1 MSIHILVSSTADMH
15 GAPDVF
21 MTRQPVL
28 DRNQDAA
35 AFELLFQPA
44 TPFAVT
50 GHGRAQ
56 AGAAIL
62 ERFIDLELLKVL
74 GDVPALID
82 VDAGLLA
89 SDLFMHI
96 PRNRFIFGI
105 ATAGGLTDEAIQRM
119 AALAGQGFRFAVDAA
134 MIDTTPALKIL
145 LSLAEVVRFDLRTCT
160 LEELTQATPRAGF
173 ADKKLLV
180 ANVDTLARFD
190 ACLAL
195 GFDLFQG
202 DYFRRPV
209 INADRQLA
217 PSQLAILD
225 LVRLIGSDADNTEIE
240 DHLKRDVSL
249 SLNLLR
255 LVNTA
260 AVGAHRI
267 DSLRQALMVLGRMRL
282 ASWLQIMLYAQARE
296 NTPSVK
302 TLLMLA
308 TTRGKLMELIAHRH
322 RPGNRG
328 IADTAFTV
336 GIMSL
341 MDILF
346 GVPMAQML
354 EQIAVTEEVS
364 DALLERGGY
373 HGDLLTL
380 AEAAE
385 QPGGGLHLPPLLEK
399 YQTGCADLFLLQAEA
414 FEWSNGILREM
425 HQ

>member
-1 MSIHILVSSTADMH
+1 MSIRIPASNTADMR

-28 DRNQDAA
+28 DRNHDAA

-44 TPFAVT
+44 DMPMAN
-50 GHGRAQ
+50 HADCIQ

-62 ERFIDLELLKVL
+62 EHFIDLDLLRVI
-74 GDVPALID
+74 GEASALID
-82 VDAGLLA
+82 LDASLLS
-89 SDLFMHI
+89 SDLFMNI
-96 PRNRFIFGI
+96 PRNRFIFAI
-105 ATAGGLTDEAIQRM
+105 DTSGGLTDEAMQRM

-134 MIDTTPALKIL
+134 AVEQPAMKPV
-145 LSLAEVVRFDLRTCT
+145 LSMAEVVRFDLRTRT
-160 LEELTQATPRAGF
+160 LEELVQATPRAGF
-173 ADKKLLV
+173 ADKKQMV
-180 ANVDTLARFD
+180 AGIDTLARFD

-202 DYFRRPV
+202 DYFRRPA
-209 INADRQLA
+209 INAERQLA

-225 LVRLIGSDADNTEIE
+225 VIRLIGSDADNTEIE
-240 DHLKRDVSL
+240 EHLKRDVSL

-308 TTRGKLMELIAHRH
+308 TTRGKLMELIAYRR

-341 MDILF
+341 MDLLF
-346 GVPMAQML
+346 GMPMTQIL
-354 EQIAVTEEVS
+354 EQIAVSDEVS
-364 DALLERGGY
+364 DALLERAGY
-373 HGDLLTL
+373 HGELLSL
-380 AEAAE
+380 VEASE
-385 QPGGGLHLPPLLEK
+385 QPGDVLQLPPLL
-399 YQTGCADLFLLQAEA
+399 QNLQMGCADLFLLQAQA
-414 FEWSNGILREM
+414 FDWSNGVLREM
-425 HQ
+425 RQ